1 MKVNE
6 KIRALREIN
15 QWSQEEMAEKIQMS
29 KNGYAKMERGESKIN
44 LSRLEQIAEVFN
56 LDIIELISSEE
67 KNLILQIIGNDGTN
81 NHYGSSD
88 DSAFEIEKLNLII
101 NHKNELLKQKE
112 REFQFILEQKNAEI
126 LLLKELIQT
135 LKKK

>member
-1 MKVNE
+1 MKINE

-67 KNLILQIIGNDGTN
+67 KNLILQVIGNDGAN
-81 NHYGSSD
+81 NHYGNTDGSV
-88 DSAFEIEKLNLII
+88 FEIEKLNLII
-101 NHKNELLKQKE
+101 NHKDELLKQKE
-112 REFQFILEQKNAEI
+112 R
-126 LLLKELIQT
+126 
-135 LKKK
+135 